1 MSRKVNFI
9 QKKKP
14 AVDQNIPFKENN
26 KCENCIDSKMLRE
39 EIQELRGVVETQNKI
54 IMQTLA
60 EHIILLKQII
70 YQDSISDD
78 MLKSFPLKSLD
89 ELKEIDE
96 KICQDNKA
104 VYVSYTCICITII
117 KALKTLLK
125 GKLTKKID
133 NVFSTEVIIAI
144 NIDGIHGKQGL
155 KEYRQFFDTLLA
167 AIDSPDPT
175 TELRRAFAVTKKRY
189 FHKVSIRKAAEKKRN
204 TELTS

>member
-104 VYVSYTCICITII
+104 VYI

-125 GKLTKKID
+125 GKLTK
-133 NVFSTEVIIAI
+133 
-144 NIDGIHGKQGL
+144 
-155 KEYRQFFDTLLA
+155 R
-167 AIDSPDPT
+167 
-175 TELRRAFAVTKKRY
+175 
-189 FHKVSIRKAAEKKRN
+189 
-204 TELTS
+204 

>member
-104 VYVSYTCICITII
+104 VYI